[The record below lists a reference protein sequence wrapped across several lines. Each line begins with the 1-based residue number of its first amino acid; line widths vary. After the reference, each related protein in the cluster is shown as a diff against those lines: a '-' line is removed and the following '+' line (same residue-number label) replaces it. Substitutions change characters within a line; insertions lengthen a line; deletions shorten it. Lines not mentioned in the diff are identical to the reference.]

1 MTVSLQKTV
10 AKNVRALRIGRGMRQ
25 SDIAE
30 LTDLPR
36 TYISHLEKGEVNVTV
51 ETIERIAL
59 ALKVNPLVLL
69 IEEAFRNKT

>member
-1 MTVSLQKTV
+1 
-10 AKNVRALRIGRGMRQ
+10 MRQ

-69 IEEAFRNKT
+69 IEEAFSNKI